1 MSNAVRLHIITDDA
15 RFACLSV
22 FGIGLYGLP
31 DWAAIADTAEAI
43 EAIPNGSRVLRCW
56 HFETSQSRYLQ
67 RLAVERWAARE
78 LIPVP
83 QAWIDKIEAMIA
95 ERDQLPPASSE
106 PSNARPADVPAN
118 DAHTSETTQKVA
130 RASKWH

>member
-1 MSNAVRLHIITDDA
+1 MAETSLHIITDDA

-31 DWAAIADTAEAI
+31 EWAAIADTAEAI

-78 LIPVP
+78 LLPPP
-83 QAWIDKIEAMIA
+83 QAWLDKIETMIA
-95 ERDQLPPASSE
+95 ARDTLPNNPPDEAASGPAKGGS
-106 PSNARPADVPAN
+106 AN
-118 DAHTSETTQKVA
+118 DALPMENAHKPM
-130 RASKWH
+130 RANKWH